1 MSVVNTM
8 LITPT
13 RLHLCSRQTN
23 GCRLRLEEVRMVKNT
38 KVVQLREAESD
49 DMNVTALVVAP
60 EVTSGHEAGAVPDL
74 AGQVYALKN
83 AEVKSSE
90 LSGSTRDSWRS
101 ARDIAFT
108 VAPETGVANV
118 LLTVAPEA
126 GSLNL

>member
-74 AGQVYALKN
+74 AGQVCALKN
-83 AEVKSSE
+83 AVVKSS
-90 LSGSTRDSWRS
+90 GSRVDSLRS
-101 ARDIAFT
+101 VRDIAFT
-108 VAPETGVANV
+108 VAPETGVANL